1 MPQMGPNRRRCT
13 VVVRV
18 LMMLL
23 LLLMLL
29 VQQKGSILLRGRYFE
44 RILGG
49 ISRKLLMMMLA
60 MGLVK
65 MVLERIQATE

>member
-1 MPQMGPNRRRCT
+1 
-13 VVVRV
+13 
-18 LMMLL
+18 MMLL